1 LKLGFYSLSFSA
13 DLEQGPQLETFQLL
27 QCVQDCLAQ
36 VLKIYSTYMSSDLD
50 GQVYRPTEEPEE
62 EPNMTTTEVEP
73 TENCCGYVDAT
84 GLIGN
89 YPVRLIHMCLFE
101 NDAFAFYTHKSTF

>member
-1 LKLGFYSLSFSA
+1 
-13 DLEQGPQLETFQLL
+13 
-27 QCVQDCLAQ
+27 
-36 VLKIYSTYMSSDLD
+36 MSSDLD